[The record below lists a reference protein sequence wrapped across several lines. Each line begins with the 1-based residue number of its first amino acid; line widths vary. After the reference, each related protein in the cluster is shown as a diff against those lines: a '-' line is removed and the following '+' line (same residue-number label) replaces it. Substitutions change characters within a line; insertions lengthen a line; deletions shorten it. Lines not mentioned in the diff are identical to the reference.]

1 MPTSEFEMINL
12 QDEAST
18 RSVQSRSYDVNL
30 HAPLFYGSKEGSVIE
45 TEPTVSATALMHAI
59 GYEYFDLEKRFLLTG
74 DAATTPA
81 YERLRALP
89 FFASEM
95 RPRAVDATERTF
107 RTTSYATERA
117 ITSQD
122 VSVGEFLTGAKNP
135 VPRRFEGSNAGWHKM
150 REYVGLSP
158 GSTFEFTIWAAQ
170 GVDLPDEMG
179 LRLGIKRTGEVRAT
193 ATDDDQE
200 SVALNQYLL
209 AEVYSLDETQV
220 STILENARGFQRG
233 NDVRTSRFVGVDKEW
248 VDSGLAPT
256 ILPENAV
263 D

>member
-1 MPTSEFEMINL
+1 MSNSPDVPSPGP
-12 QDEAST
+12 
-18 RSVQSRSYDVNL
+18 VQSRSYDVRL

-81 YERLRALP
+81 YERLLGLP
-89 FFASEM
+89 FFVSEM

-107 RTTSYATERA
+107 RTTSYATERV
-117 ITSQD
+117 IISQD
-122 VSVGEFLTGAKNP
+122 VTVGKYLTGAKNP
-135 VPRRFEGSNAGWHKM
+135 VPRRFEGSRAGWHKM

-158 GSTFEFTIWAAQ
+158 GSTFEFTIWAPPE
-170 GVDLPDEMG
+170 VDLPDEIG

-193 ATDDDQE
+193 ASEENHE

-209 AEVYSLDETQV
+209 SDVYELDEIDA
-220 STILENARGFQRG
+220 SRILEHARGFRRG
-233 NDVRTSRFVGVDKEW
+233 NDVRTSRFVGVEKQW
-248 VDSGLAPT
+248 VDSDLAPT
-256 ILPENAV
+256 LLQEHMA